1 MSLKTCAIKFTLKE
15 SKNLTNGL
23 MLAHTKLRDFKEG
36 GMYFKYVSGE
46 ESDEKY
52 INIDIPYSR
61 L

>member
-1 MSLKTCAIKFTLKE
+1 MTLNTCAIKFTLKE
-15 SKNLTNGL
+15 SKDLTNGL
-23 MLAHTKLRDFKEG
+23 MLAHTKLRDFKER

-46 ESDEKY
+46 ESDEKH